1 MENEF
6 KTLTGLTLSEAFD
19 RLRADFPQKA
29 IKRREGGGGDLSSIS
44 PAYQTERMSE
54 VFGMCGFGWKY
65 DHIEIDTTA
74 PDNRVALVWVQY
86 AYTFAENL
94 IKEFTPLWSE
104 KIPAYG
110 MGVVRKGMTDGDA
123 RKSAVTDGLTK
134 ALSMVGVGISVFK
147 GEQTHRSAPRE
158 TKPKVE
164 QPRWDDTPK
173 ERERIEKQKA
183 AQKKADA
190 QALVKDVADT
200 LGAEVV
206 RGSEIEDAKNRTPA
220 QGAAAMNEEIAA
232 LANADIKVNKEY
244 KTRQPEIPPVKIE
257 ARFLR
262 TQGRAKVYTL
272 LEDGQD
278 VGELFLPATQ
288 IAQVGKDTDGKEYVW
303 VSTWIAE
310 KKIKEG
316 KLQPEQV
323 IWKEHD
329 KARGDAWEG
338 GDEYPEGYPPEGSE
352 DV

>member
-1 MENEF
+1 MTNQSETIGELAKALCVVQAQLRPAKMDAENPF
-6 KTLTGLTLSEAFD
+6 FHSKYATLESCWNACRDL
-19 RLRADFPQKA
+19 
-29 IKRREGGGGDLSSIS
+29 LSSNGLAVVQS
-44 PAYQTERMSE
+44 PGSDGNGRIEVRSTLVHTSGEWMSAT
-54 VFGMCGFGWKY
+54 VSLRPVKDDPQAAGSAITYGRRYGLC
-65 DHIEIDTTA
+65 
-74 PDNRVALVWVQY
+74 ALVGIV
-86 AYTFAENL
+86 TN
-94 IKEFTPLWSE
+94 
-104 KIPAYG
+104 
-110 MGVVRKGMTDGDA
+110 DDDDA
-123 RKSAVTDGLTK
+123 NACSAT
-134 ALSMVGVGISVFK
+134 
-147 GEQTHRSAPRE
+147 RE
-158 TKPKVE
+158 TSPKVE
-164 QPRWDDTPK
+164 PYKSHDAGMPKHPVGADKRWDDTAA
-173 ERERIEKQKA
+173 ERERIKKQKA